1 MEREEAFNL
10 VKNDLIELFEIDE
23 ADITPDADLV
33 DDLGLDSIDGVD
45 MMVRIQE
52 RTGEKVTPEQ
62 FEEVH
67 AVSNLVDLVLE
78 LHK

>member
-62 FEEVH
+62 FEEVR